1 MFSSILDDD
10 LGTVELLHDALIG
23 GRGCHIHLKIIIYF
37 GTYVIEK
44 Q

>member
-1 MFSSILDDD
+1 
-10 LGTVELLHDALIG
+10 LIG